1 MGKVSKIQG
10 NVIVRKNENNRKLEK
25 KYGLKKFINLLFNR
39 NRLLYFSLFSSLFL
53 VNLQYQNFVQKK
65 YYIHQKIR
73 LFVIASIFSL
83 KLSVL

>member
-1 MGKVSKIQG
+1 MGKVSTIQG

-25 KYGLKKFINLLFNR
+25 KYGLKKFINLLFDR

-65 YYIHQKIR
+65 ILYTSKN
-73 LFVIASIFSL
+73 
-83 KLSVL
+83 

>member
-1 MGKVSKIQG
+1 MGKVSTIQG

-25 KYGLKKFINLLFNR
+25 KYGLKKFINLLFDR

-73 LFVIASIFSL
+73 LFVIGSIFSL